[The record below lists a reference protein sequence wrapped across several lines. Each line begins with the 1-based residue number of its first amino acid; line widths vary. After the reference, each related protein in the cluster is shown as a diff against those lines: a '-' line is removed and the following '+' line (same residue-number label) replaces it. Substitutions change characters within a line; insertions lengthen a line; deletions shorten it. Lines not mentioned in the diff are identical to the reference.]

1 MSADQ
6 LIFECGNSDRGYM
19 PIYTGNDV
27 ANREPVEAG
36 TETGEPKSLRSHH
49 NNQANTHPG
58 AEGSVSFLCY
68 VWGFHTY
75 FNY

>member
-27 ANREPVEAG
+27 AKREPVEAG

-49 NNQANTHPG
+49 NTNSTANKP
-58 AEGSVSFLCY
+58 CKPI
-68 VWGFHTY
+68 
-75 FNY
+75 

>member
-36 TETGEPKSLRSHH
+36 TETGEPKNLRSHQ
-49 NNQANTHPG
+49 NKVIGQYLT
-58 AEGSVSFLCY
+58 
-68 VWGFHTY
+68 
-75 FNY
+75 